1 MSHIDPRSHHIETM
15 HPTNSEMTRFRYFR
29 FLSAKML
36 TPDEERDKDEI
47 ISLTEQ
53 VLDARGLECDSRIA
67 KVPEEELRK
76 ILAEVR
82 RLRRRKKRK
91 VSDADSSASIELTDE
106 EQHDEKE
113 VVYAGR

>member
-1 MSHIDPRSHHIETM
+1 MSE
-15 HPTNSEMTRFRYFR
+15 FAYFR

-53 VLDARGLECDSRIA
+53 VLDARGLECDARIA

-76 ILAEVR
+76 ILEQVR

-91 VSDADSSASIELTDE
+91 NVISDDDGGLVGELVRIYE
-106 EQHDEKE
+106 EHDKKEE
-113 VVYAGR
+113 VVTAGGR